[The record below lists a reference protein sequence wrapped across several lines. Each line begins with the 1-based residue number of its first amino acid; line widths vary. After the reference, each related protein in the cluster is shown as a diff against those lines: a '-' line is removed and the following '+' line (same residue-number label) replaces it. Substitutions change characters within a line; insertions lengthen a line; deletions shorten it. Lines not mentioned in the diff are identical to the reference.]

1 MPSKYVLPDGV
12 TAEWLSELA
21 GRLCDEVDAV
31 ENAKSSLEGRWR
43 KNEQLYYVDSSA
55 TSMILV
61 EGMPPY
67 AIPVQRTKIDRL
79 VGSTLVAC
87 TAVTPY
93 VQVLDD
99 TPTGENISDIET
111 SLMAMA
117 TENGF
122 SSCFSQSLRV
132 GALSNIGVMR
142 CVMSVDEKDHL
153 DGGLQFDWAPPQ
165 EFMAY
170 PIEVEDLQR
179 AKTCGHRLWEMAY
192 EVQSKVDEGEYID
205 PDMVITAMGGDNAA
219 PANYTQSSYSL
230 TQNTSPVVP
239 EDDKIIEWDL
249 ITLAKIDGKWKRWQ
263 VLLAYTTRKILAIR
277 EWPYPVFPYTV
288 TKFVRSEKRIFGN
301 DSIAQIIQGL
311 CQLVNDL
318 ATAGIHGTLSTSMPM
333 TFIIGGLK
341 GKGKAITYEPGKI
354 EQLDAGAA
362 VESIRIDFNLAGLV
376 EFIQLVEPWI
386 DGAIGISRIA
396 SSQELPANTKAT
408 AVRAMVA
415 ADSQKQDQ
423 YLEVATES
431 MVGIW
436 RIMYMYLANHFE
448 VLKKR
453 YGNLIPLTDK
463 QFAAT
468 KYRFRATAISA
479 ASQNMYIQKLSTL
492 AQMSAN
498 PNSTFDPSKV
508 EVAVAEGLDLPLNIK
523 TLQKDAVTALNEAVK
538 QWTAAGIPVAQILMQ
553 AADIVK
559 AQQEAQQMGAAIG
572 SLPDEEDNEPNDPGT
587 TISEGNSNPASF
599 GGMVN
604 PDVAN
609 SGAEGASVEQPIQ

>member
-1 MPSKYVLPDGV
+1 MPNKYILPEGV
-12 TAEWLSELA
+12 DATWLNALA
-21 GRLCDEVDAV
+21 SRLCDEIDSV
-31 ENAKSSLEGRWR
+31 ENAKGDLSGRWR
-43 KNEQLYYVDSSA
+43 KNEQLYFVDSSA

-99 TPTGENISDIET
+99 TPNGENVSDIET

-122 SSCFSQSLRV
+122 SSCFSQSLRNA
-132 GALSNIGVMR
+132 ALSNIGVMR
-142 CVMSVDEKDHL
+142 CVMTVDDQDRL

-170 PIEVEDLQR
+170 PIEVEDLSR
-179 AKTCGHRLWEMAY
+179 AKTCGHRLWEMVY
-192 EVQSKVDEGEYID
+192 EVEDKVANGEYID
-205 PDMVITAMGGDNAA
+205 PDTVITAMGGNSAT
-219 PANYTQSSYSL
+219 PANYTESAYNR
-230 TQNTSPVVP
+230 TQDSSPVLP

-249 ITLAKIDGKWKRWQ
+249 NTIAKLNGKWQRFQ
-263 VLLAYTTRKILAIR
+263 VLLAYTTRKILQIQP
-277 EWPYPVFPYTV
+277 WPFPCSPYVV

-341 GKGKAITYEPGKI
+341 GKGKALTFEPGKI
-354 EQLDAGAA
+354 EALDSGAQ

-386 DGAIGISRIA
+386 DGAIGISRVA

-408 AVRAMVA
+408 TVRAMVA

-431 MVGIW
+431 MVGVW
-436 RIMYMYLANHFE
+436 RIMYMYLANYFP
-448 VLKKR
+448 LFKKR
-453 YGNLIPLTDK
+453 YSNLIPLTDSEFTK
-463 QFAAT
+463 T

-479 ASQNMYIQKLSTL
+479 ASQDAYIRKLSAL
-492 AQMSAN
+492 SQMSQN
-498 PNSTFDPSKV
+498 PNSTFDPAKV
-508 EVAVAEGLDLPLNIK
+508 EVAVAESLDLPLNVK
-523 TLQKDAVTALNEAVK
+523 TLQKDVVTALNAAVK
-538 QWTAAGIPVAQILMQ
+538 QWTAMGIPVADILMQ
-553 AADIVK
+553 AATIVQQK
-559 AQQEAQQMGAAIG
+559 QEAHQIGAAIG
-572 SLPDEEDNEPNDPGT
+572 GMPDEEQPNDT
-587 TISEGNSNPASF
+587 GNTSGQVDPNTSGI
-599 GGMVN
+599 GGLGN
-604 PDVAN
+604 PDVSDPGAQGAN
-609 SGAEGASVEQPIQ
+609 PGEPIE